1 MPEPE
6 SKLTNLKKLLEFV
19 KPYRRRLFGAL
30 TLTVLLTGVSMTPP
44 LIMKFIV
51 DDIIVGGRWDLL
63 EVVLLIMVLIPV
75 VASGLRVLNTYAIS
89 VISHRLIMDIRESMF
104 DHLLKLS
111 LQFYDRMG
119 TGKIMSRI
127 MGDVAT
133 VRSMVTM
140 RMLSIVTDF
149 VSFWFAIGMCVSLN
163 WKLGVL
169 LIMLLPLYLFNYF
182 GWRGGIRTSVRAWRA
197 KMDQVTVGLQERL
210 TGIQVVKAYG
220 KEKRENRTF
229 AAETRDTFEQ
239 AMQTATFRAG
249 YESGVWAVSGIR
261 NTIVFCLGCYFVVEG
276 EMTYGGV
283 MAFLSYAMR
292 VFQPVLNLTQEALRF
307 DQMMISVD
315 RIFEVLD
322 YEIEVKDKPDA
333 IDLGRIQGRVVFE
346 DVWFEYEEGEPVI
359 RGVSL
364 EVEPGEMVALV
375 GHTGCGKTTLT
386 SLLMRFFDVQKGRI
400 TIDGHDLRDVK
411 VGSLRKQIGQVL
423 QDSVMFNST
432 IKENLVYGNSDATEV
447 DIIAAAR
454 VGEIHEFV
462 ARTPDGYDTQL
473 GDEGIKLSVGEK
485 QRLSIARAVL
495 TNPSVLILD
504 EATSSPDSLSEA
516 LIQKAMA
523 NVLKGRTSFVVAHR
537 LSTIVNADKIVVMDA
552 GEIVEFGSHE
562 ELLGKPDGRYR
573 DLYEQ
578 QFSGTSDEDASEDKE
593 EMVADRWT

>member
-1 MPEPE
+1 
-6 SKLTNLKKLLEFV
+6 
-19 KPYRRRLFGAL
+19 
-30 TLTVLLTGVSMTPP
+30 
-44 LIMKFIV
+44 
-51 DDIIVGGRWDLL
+51 
-63 EVVLLIMVLIPV
+63 
-75 VASGLRVLNTYAIS
+75 
-89 VISHRLIMDIRESMF
+89 
-104 DHLLKLS
+104 
-111 LQFYDRMG
+111 
-119 TGKIMSRI
+119 
-127 MGDVAT
+127 
-133 VRSMVTM
+133 
-140 RMLSIVTDF
+140 
-149 VSFWFAIGMCVSLN
+149 
-163 WKLGVL
+163 
-169 LIMLLPLYLFNYF
+169 
-182 GWRGGIRTSVRAWRA
+182 
-197 KMDQVTVGLQERL
+197 MDQVTVGLQERL

-504 EATSSPDSLSEA
+504 EATSSLDSLSEA